1 MGEGTRVFLT
11 GATGFIGRHLVDEL
25 LRQGCIVE
33 ALVRAPESLPAC
45 ELAAQGARLVLG
57 DVTDRESLREPM
69 GRADVVIHAAGLY
82 ELGVAGENRARMTA
96 VNVQGTENVLGLAL
110 ALRCPRVLHVSSAL
124 AYGDSGPQPRDED
137 FERDTG
143 FASHYEW
150 TKTEAHRIALAHAG
164 RGLPLVIACP
174 NGVVGPNDHS
184 VMGYFLRLHL
194 NHLMPPVAPC
204 PGSVL
209 PLVHVEDLAR
219 GLAAAALRGRVG
231 TTYFFSGERTTLRQI
246 FGLWRDEVPGGMTV
260 RLWVPQ
266 WTGWL
271 LFAPVGP
278 LLRLAGLSA
287 FLSTE
292 TARQAG
298 RHADYV
304 STRAETELGWAA
316 RPARE
321 MWRDIGQEELRLMTQ
336 RRGQPLADRLRPLSS
351 T

>member
-25 LRQGCIVE
+25 LRQGCRVT

-57 DVTDRESLREPM
+57 DVTDRESMREPM
-69 GRADVVIHAAGLY
+69 SRADVVIHAAGLY
-82 ELGVAGENRARMTA
+82 ELGVAGNERARMTA
-96 VNVQGTENVLGLAL
+96 VNVQGADNVLGLAL
-110 ALRCPRVLHVSSAL
+110 ELRCPRVLHVSSAL
-124 AYGDSGPQPRDED
+124 VYGDSGRTTRHED
-137 FERDTG
+137 FVRDSPCV
-143 FASHYEW
+143 SHYEW
-150 TKTEAHRIALAHAG
+150 TKTEAHRVALEYAA

-174 NGVVGPNDHS
+174 SGVVGPNDHS

-204 PGSVL
+204 PESVL
-209 PLVHVEDLAR
+209 PLVHVDDLAR
-219 GLAAAALRGRVG
+219 GLAAAALRGQAGRV
-231 TTYFFSGERTTLRQI
+231 YFFSGERTTLRQI
-246 FGLWRDEVPGGMTV
+246 FGLWRDEIPGGMRV

-287 FLSTE
+287 FL
-292 TARQAG
+292 
-298 RHADYV
+298 
-304 STRAETELGWAA
+304 
-316 RPARE
+316 
-321 MWRDIGQEELRLMTQ
+321 
-336 RRGQPLADRLRPLSS
+336 
-351 T
+351 